1 MGALPPRLSC
11 ALRFLWRV
19 ILAFDR
25 DGCAGAAGALSY
37 STVLALVP
45 MAAVMLA
52 TLALVPALYDWH
64 FEIEQ
69 FIFESFIPARGDQI
83 RGYVSAF
90 VGQAETLQSLGL
102 VGLALTAISM
112 MATIESTFN
121 TIWKVDTHRAWW
133 HRGWLY
139 VAILGLGPLA
149 LTAGIAG
156 TALAASVPMIQRYL
170 ERATFAAALDLVPF
184 IVSWFAFAIS
194 FKLIPNRPVM
204 WRHAWLG
211 GALTALLY
219 LGAKRGFAM
228 YVRLSPQQEAI
239 YGAFAAVP
247 LFLFW
252 VYVSW
257 FVILFGAVFT
267 HELAGRDGTPATRTS
282 A

>member
-1 MGALPPRLSC
+1 MTQLRRLLGDE
-11 ALRFLWRV
+11 ARFLWQV
-19 ILAFDR
+19 ALAFDR
-25 DGCAGAAGALSY
+25 DGCAQAAGALSY

-45 MAAVMLA
+45 MFAVMLA

-64 FEIEQ
+64 VEIEN
-69 FIFESFIPARGDQI
+69 FIFMNFIPARGEQI
-83 RGYVSAF
+83 RGYVQAF
-90 VGQAETLQSLGL
+90 VGQAETLQTLGL
-102 VGLALTAISM
+102 AGLAITAVVM

-121 TIWKVDTHRAWW
+121 TIWKVETHRAWW

-139 VAILGLGPLA
+139 IVILGLGPLA

-156 TALAASVPMIQRYL
+156 TALAASVPTIHRYV
-170 ERATFAAALDLVPF
+170 ERAPFAVALDMVPF
-184 IVSWFAFAIS
+184 LASWFAFAVS
-194 FKLIPNRPVM
+194 FKLVPNRRVA
-204 WRHAWLG
+204 WRHALIG

-219 LGAKRGFAM
+219 AGAKRGFAL
-228 YVRLSPQQEAI
+228 YVKFSPQQETI

-267 HELAGRDGTPATRTS
+267 HESGLRQQMIREARG
-282 A
+282 